1 MCVATTHY
9 SRVKRELS
17 SPPVCMRLAPLK
29 SCAYSWD
36 QSLARQWGIVI
47 GQVSITCLFNQPEA
61 EVLCLAAHWSQL
73 NRTGEAPLTE
83 KK

>member
-1 MCVATTHY
+1 
-9 SRVKRELS
+9 
-17 SPPVCMRLAPLK
+17 MRLAPLK

-36 QSLARQWGIVI
+36 QSLAREWGIVT
-47 GQVSITCLFNQPEA
+47 GQVSIMCLFNQPEA

-73 NRTGEAPLTE
+73 IRTGEARLAE